1 MRVFTR
7 TAIGHRRSVRLRGP
21 DYTEPGA
28 YFVTL
33 CTRDRRCAFGEV
45 TLDGVQLT
53 PVGETVTEEWSR
65 SADLRAEVELDVFVV
80 MPNHI
85 HGIVVISDIS
95 PQSGLRAHGR
105 APLHRPAPSLGA
117 LVAGFKAATTSHV
130 NRLAGT
136 PGAPV
141 WQRNY
146 YEHIIR
152 SDKELERV
160 RQYIAENP
168 GRWAEDPEN
177 PSVAQ
182 PVGAH
187 GVRPGSRLP
196 NNPPPT

>member
-1 MRVFTR
+1 MVTR
-7 TAIGHRRSVRLRGP
+7 LPLPNRRSVRLPDP

-33 CTRDRRCAFGEV
+33 CTHDRRCILSEV
-45 TLDGVQLT
+45 TLDGLRPT
-53 PVGETVTEEWSR
+53 PIGEIVCDEWRR
-65 SADLRAEVELDVFVV
+65 SADLRAEVELDAFVV

-85 HGIVVISDIS
+85 HGIVVIGGTS
-95 PQSGLRAHGR
+95 PRDHRGPRAHGR
-105 APLHRPAPSLGA
+105 APLRRPARSLGA
-117 LVAGFKAATTSHV
+117 FVAGFKAAATSHI

-152 SDKELERV
+152 SDKEFARV

-177 PSVAQ
+177 PTTQ

-187 GVRPGSRLP
+187 GVRPGFRLS
-196 NNPPPT
+196 NTPPAT